1 MRWRN
6 LFCRSRNNS
15 LDVLLRRAPEMRYL
29 RGYQSKADEDWQT
42 AYSPTIEVFAIPH
55 KPKPFAKIVEQTLGQ
70 YRLEIW
76 EPVRLSA
83 HAVAKAW
90 RICVRNVQDETCHF
104 FGIIALYCG
113 LAQRAKDSVAHSIV
127 IRDARLLI
135 SAPSRTFVRNAP
147 GSTSDTCIP
156 GPILHSAGPRYNQ
169 LRRALTRNRMPPRFL
184 RPRPP
189 ASPR

>member
-127 IRDARLLI
+127 IRDARLSHI
-135 SAPSRTFVRNAP
+135 
-147 GSTSDTCIP
+147 
-156 GPILHSAGPRYNQ
+156 
-169 LRRALTRNRMPPRFL
+169 RALSHVRSECARFHERYVYPEVPYFIAQGL
-184 RPRPP
+184 V
-189 ASPR
+189 